1 MTVYAQRQ
9 LSDEAQQ
16 FNWLVNQFAGTTPE
30 VIDAIAVSS
39 DGLLIAMTH
48 KLDRASADRLA
59 AITSAVISLA
69 HGAGKVYDL
78 GVPNKVIIDLDGGYV
93 LVSSISAGATFG
105 VLATRQANLGNLA
118 YEMAV
123 FANRAGEVISPQL
136 IEELKSSVGS

>member
-1 MTVYAQRQ
+1 MTVHASQQ
-9 LSDEAQQ
+9 LSSEAQQ
-16 FNWLVNQFAGTTPE
+16 FNWLVNQFASNTPE

-39 DGLLIAMTH
+39 DGLLIAVSQ
-48 KLDRASADRLA
+48 KLDRDNADRLA

-69 HGAGKVYDL
+69 HGAGSVYDL
-78 GVPNKVIIDLDGGYV
+78 GSPNKVIIDLEGGYV
-93 LVSSISAGATFG
+93 LVSAISAGAALG
-105 VLATRQANLGNLA
+105 VLASRAANLGNLA